1 MLSPRQIFEDNIRP
15 AELLLKVYRLLEHD
29 EPCQEADLLDSLRSL
44 VHADERE
51 GLMVIYNEIFL
62 GLIRERAQLPQG
74 AIRRTALTN
83 LLRQAVVC
91 SCTALETYLPAL
103 LTRHLEE
110 VVRYRGRNFIPSDKE
125 VAAVCKTLT
134 FSLDDVVQLLN
145 YPDPLLGANQLI
157 GHLNF
162 TYLTGW
168 KGIQFT
174 GLLLTVPRPSSEIAD
189 RLGREEGGLKKII
202 ETTVRRR
209 NDIVHRADRQDL
221 GSDDPQQEIAFS
233 WALQAVETIRLVCIC
248 LDELVSERL
257 DKLRHGEPVL
267 PTREAS

>member
-29 EPCQEADLLDSLRSL
+29 EPCTEKDVIKSLREL
-44 VHADERE
+44 VDADDDE
-51 GLMVIYNEIFL
+51 GVMVIFNEVFL

-74 AIRRTALTN
+74 AIRRAALLN

-103 LTRHLEE
+103 LTTHLEE

-134 FSLDDVVQLLN
+134 FSLDDVVRLLSD
-145 YPDPLLGANQLI
+145 PDPFFVANKLI
-157 GHLNF
+157 GHLKF
-162 TYLTGW
+162 TYLSGW
-168 KGIQFT
+168 RGIQFT
-174 GLLLTVPRPSSEIAD
+174 GLLLTVPRPGSEIAD
-189 RLGREEGGLKKII
+189 RLVRDESDLKKMI
-202 ETTVRRR
+202 EMAVKRR

-221 GSDDPQQEIAFS
+221 GGDEPQQDIKFS
-233 WALQAVETIRLVCIC
+233 WALQAVETIRLVCTC
-248 LDELVSERL
+248 LDELVAERL
-257 DKLRHGEPVL
+257 EKLRQNEPVL
-267 PTREAS
+267 PAKETF